1 MEINGQTVSPQAEY
15 RQLGLS
21 DELLRAIDAYQHRD
35 RRFGGVK
42 K

>member
-1 MEINGQTVSPQAEY
+1 MLSAY
-15 RQLGLS
+15 KLGTMIKIS
-21 DELLRAIDAYQHRD
+21 NELLRAIDAYQHRD